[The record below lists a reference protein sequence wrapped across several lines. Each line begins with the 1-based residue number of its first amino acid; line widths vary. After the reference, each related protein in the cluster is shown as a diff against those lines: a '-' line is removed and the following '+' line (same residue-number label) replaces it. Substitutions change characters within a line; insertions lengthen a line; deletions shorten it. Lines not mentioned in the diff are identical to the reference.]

1 MEELLKKIIDIE
13 KNAQQ
18 VVEAAREERS
28 HFDRDIQAQ
37 TSQIVNEFA
46 QQTEAQIST
55 MEKAQRTSM
64 REKVSQL
71 QAHSERQIREMDA
84 LLKQNAEQWAEQIF
98 ANVLKR

>member
-13 KNAQQ
+13 KNAQK

-28 HFDRDIQAQ
+28 HFDSDIQAQ

-46 QQTEAQIST
+46 QQTEAQISA
-55 MEKAQRTSM
+55 MEKAQHTSM
-64 REKVSQL
+64 REKVSQFQS
-71 QAHSERQIREMDA
+71 QAERQIREMDA
-84 LLKQNAEQWAEQIF
+84 LLEQNAERWAEQIF